1 MEDREKMVKGIYD
14 CTFFINVLT
23 EKPSEGAPRRP
34 GNLFEGPPPKEVIT
48 AALRRGYIGGPRIR

>member
-1 MEDREKMVKGIYD
+1 MTLRRNE
-14 CTFFINVLT
+14 
-23 EKPSEGAPRRP
+23 PAEGVPRRP